1 MNSVTTATS
10 NRADE
15 PLLEGVR
22 VADFTH
28 MLAGPSAAMAL
39 ADLGATVVKVEN
51 PPEGDPSR
59 GIGVGGALFA
69 VANRNKA
76 SIALNLKDPRGQ
88 EVARRLIATCD
99 VVLESLRPGVMEGWG
114 LGYEQVSQLV
124 PGIVYGSV
132 VGFGSRGPERDR
144 GGVDLV
150 VQAES
155 GMMNL
160 SGTAGGPPTRVG
172 LQLVDTAAG
181 LALGQAV
188 AAALYRKARTGKG
201 TRVEVRLLD
210 TALYLQALQIAEYSI
225 SGRLPQPLGNSNPLA
240 SPADL
245 FRTQDGYLMLAV
257 LKDEHWQRLCTVL
270 ELDDL
275 AADPRYE
282 QRVGRLQHRDEIAS
296 AVQDRLRRR
305 STAQWYPLLREADLL
320 VARVRDYR
328 DVLADEQ
335 VAENGALTELPRDG
349 DRGGAV
355 TAVRLP
361 YVLDDAS
368 TAVPVPPPQLGADT
382 ISTLAQLGYEP
393 SEIEAMVGNGVV
405 ASPPTAAA
413 APQETTYARSR
424 A

>member
-1 MNSVTTATS
+1 MESHLVVRNET
-10 NRADE
+10 DE

-69 VANRNKA
+69 VANRNKR
-76 SIALNLKDPRGQ
+76 SVALNLKDPRGR
-88 EVARRLIATCD
+88 EAARRLVATCD

-114 LGYEQVSQLV
+114 LGYEEVSKLV

-144 GGVDLV
+144 GGVDLI

-155 GMMNL
+155 GMMHL
-160 SGTAGGPPTRVG
+160 SGAAGGPPTRVG
-172 LQLVDTAAG
+172 FQLIDTAAG

-201 TRVEVRLLD
+201 SRVEVRLLD

-225 SGRLPQPLGNSNPLA
+225 SGRLPEPSGNSNPLA

-245 FRTQDGYLMLAV
+245 FRTADGYLLLVV
-257 LKDEHWQRLCTVL
+257 LKDEHWQRLCAVL

-275 AADPRYE
+275 AADARYAE
-282 QRVGRLQHRDEIAS
+282 RSGRLEHRDEIAS
-296 AVQDRLRRR
+296 AVQDRLGQLP
-305 STAQWYPLLREADLL
+305 TAEWFARLSEADLL

-328 DVLADEQ
+328 DVCADEQ
-335 VAENGALTELPRDG
+335 VAHNGALLELPADG
-349 DRGGAV
+349 ERTV

-361 YVLDDAS
+361 YVFADS
-368 TAVPVPPPQLGADT
+368 GTAMRAAPPRLGADT
-382 ISTLAQLGYEP
+382 VSTLDELGYER
-393 SEIEAMVGNGVV
+393 SEIEAMIGDGVV
-405 ASPPTAAA
+405 ASG
-413 APQETTYARSR
+413 
-424 A
+424 